1 MTSNQ
6 LQLWLLPMHDSSKPI
21 TSLEESLAKKL
32 TPIRR
37 NEYRVSRGMIREA
50 LSDLFEVPPLDIPL
64 NAPPGKPPVLREGW
78 GKINFSHCGDA
89 LLIGWSDQNIGVDIE
104 RIDRKFDAQSL
115 AERFYS
121 KEERNMLELLDK
133 DEFHLNA
140 LKLWVFKESAIKWQ
154 KGSVAI
160 DLSHWIITK
169 DFTKAVNKKLGIEL
183 KIYYQVYKS
192 WIIGVAHNS
201 SNLNL
206 NPFINRL

>member
-50 LSDLFEVPPLDIPL
+50 LSELFEVPPLDIPL

>member
-50 LSDLFEVPPLDIPL
+50 LSDLFEVSPLDIPL

-121 KEERNMLELLDK
+121 KEERDMLGLLDK